1 MYYSALCLHQVSSE
15 EVRVTLD
22 RRDVA
27 ALSGSAQG
35 GKVSFG
41 ARCEGG
47 GFRLREGTATAAFKK
62 KKGLLTVKLEY
73 FHHV

>member
-1 MYYSALCLHQVSSE
+1 MYYAALCLHQVSSE

-27 ALSGSAQG
+27 APSGSAQG
-35 GKVSFG
+35 RKVSFG
-41 ARCEGG
+41 ARCEVGG
-47 GFRLREGTATAAFKK
+47 LRLREGTATAAFKK

-73 FHHV
+73 FHYV

>member
-1 MYYSALCLHQVSSE
+1 MYYAALCLHQVSSE

-27 ALSGSAQG
+27 APSGLAQG

-62 KKGLLTVKLEY
+62 KKGLLTVRVGY
-73 FHHV
+73 YNHV